1 LEFSLCERSSRDLE
15 VTYRDGRAVA
25 AYLYFARRSG
35 EKSVR
40 TERRECGLVVDF
52 ADNDRPIG
60 IEITAP
66 EALSLE
72 ALNRALI
79 ALDQEP
85 ATAQEIAPLAAA

>member
-1 LEFSLCERSSRDLE
+1 MPDSKSSRYLE
-15 VTYRDGRAVA
+15 VTYRDGRPVA
-25 AYLYFARRSG
+25 AYLYFPRRSG

-66 EALSLE
+66 DALSLD
-72 ALNRALI
+72 ALNRALV
-79 ALDQEP
+79 ALDQKP

>member
-1 LEFSLCERSSRDLE
+1 MADNKSSRYLE
-15 VTYRDGRAVA
+15 VTFRDGTTVA
-25 AYLYFARRSG
+25 AYLYFPRRSG

-40 TERRECGLVVDF
+40 TERRECGMVVDF

-66 EALSLE
+66 EALSLDV
-72 ALNRALI
+72 LNRALI
-79 ALDQEP
+79 ALNQEP